1 MSIYSETMSNTP
13 ETEIPTSTNC
23 YNCDN
28 DCMGVWLRYIIGDD
42 L

>member
-1 MSIYSETMSNTP
+1 MIITHETMSNMKFDEVEP
-13 ETEIPTSTNC
+13 ATNC